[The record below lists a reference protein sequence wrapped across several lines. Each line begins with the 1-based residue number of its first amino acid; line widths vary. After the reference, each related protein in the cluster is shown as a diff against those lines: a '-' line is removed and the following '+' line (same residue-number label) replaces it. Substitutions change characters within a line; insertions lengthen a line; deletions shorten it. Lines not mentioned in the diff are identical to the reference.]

1 MNEVAEDMDGL
12 FLGEV
17 ASGEEPWM
25 ADINIRGIK
34 VTFKIDTGAD
44 VTAIPEQVFKRVIHG
59 DGKLDKAQKPL
70 YGPSGAKLSVL
81 GSATETLSYEER
93 STT

>member
-1 MNEVAEDMDGL
+1 MNEVAENMDGL

-25 ADINIRGIK
+25 ADINIRGSK

-44 VTAIPEQVFKRVIHG
+44 VTAIP
-59 DGKLDKAQKPL
+59 D
-70 YGPSGAKLSVL
+70 
-81 GSATETLSYEER
+81 
-93 STT
+93 